1 MKKIKL
7 KKICISIF
15 IVIAIVNVINI
26 YGNNIYANTVSE
38 VENNI
43 DEESGNCPIYYS
55 KKNKSSDEKTSLVT
69 KANTT
74 AIIGGNK
81 ERAPTDTGSMIT
93 PNSK

>member
-1 MKKIKL
+1 MNKTKL

-15 IVIAIVNVINI
+15 IIMAIVNVINI

-55 KKNKSSDEKTSLVT
+55 KKNKSSDKKTG
-69 KANTT
+69 KN
-74 AIIGGNK
+74 GN
-81 ERAPTDTGSMIT
+81 
-93 PNSK
+93 

>member
-15 IVIAIVNVINI
+15 IVVAIVNVINI

-55 KKNKSSDEKTSLVT
+55 KKNKNSHEK
-69 KANTT
+69 
-74 AIIGGNK
+74 K
-81 ERAPTDTGSMIT
+81 EKNI
-93 PNSK
+93 NF

>member
-1 MKKIKL
+1 MYKKEKVSGIRLFLFLLMEERYEENKT

-15 IVIAIVNVINI
+15 IVVAIVNVINI

-55 KKNKSSDEKTSLVT
+55 KNKSSDEKQE
-69 KANTT
+69 KC
-74 AIIGGNK
+74 
-81 ERAPTDTGSMIT
+81 
-93 PNSK
+93 